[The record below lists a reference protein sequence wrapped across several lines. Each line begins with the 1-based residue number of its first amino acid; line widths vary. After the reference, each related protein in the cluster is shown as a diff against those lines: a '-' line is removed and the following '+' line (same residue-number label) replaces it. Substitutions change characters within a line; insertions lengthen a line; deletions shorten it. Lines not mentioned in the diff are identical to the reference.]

1 MPKNIA
7 IVFIIVVLA
16 VIGFLGYKNIS
27 SQNKTAQNSI
37 NSNPA
42 PAQPPS
48 QPETTLSPIFSYLS
62 AWVPAATWETP
73 KKVTKDTP
81 AGKLTGMESEGK
93 ITDKNAT
100 IGRNFEDAKVMD
112 SLGYGSEN
120 INFAADGPGASNWG
134 YSRTKNGKTQVVM
147 FSYSTNRLLG
157 PEDTSPPFVNLSVFV
172 SDPFTL
178 K

>member
-1 MPKNIA
+1 MPKKIA
-7 IVFIIVVLA
+7 IAFVIAVLA

-27 SQNKTAQNSI
+27 SENKTVQTSI

-42 PAQPPS
+42 PAEPS
-48 QPETTLSPIFSYLS
+48 SQQETTLSPIFSYLS
-62 AWVPAATWETP
+62 AWVSAATWETP

-81 AGKLTGMESEGK
+81 YGKLTGMESEGK
-93 ITDKNAT
+93 ITGKNASVS
-100 IGRNFEDAKVMD
+100 RNFEDAKVMS

-134 YSRTKNGKTQVVM
+134 YSKTENGKTQVVM

-157 PEDTSPPFVNLSVFV
+157 PENEDPPFVNLSVFI
-172 SDPFTL
+172 SD
-178 K
+178 